1 MEVHME
7 VLEEVNMV
15 RMAVDL
21 MVVSHMVVMHLVV
34 VAEVVGR
41 NEDNDVLLLL
51 MVEDM
56 VVDFGDMDMLED
68 IDMEEDMGMV
78 VDKVPKVLIF

>member
-15 RMAVDL
+15 HMAVDL

-78 VDKVPKVLIF
+78 VDKVHKVLIF

>member
-68 IDMEEDMGMV
+68 IDMEEDMDMV
-78 VDKVPKVLIF
+78 VDKVHKVLIF